1 MGISFWQIAI
11 VVLIVV
17 LLFGAGKIPRLM
29 KDVGSGINQFKRGL
43 KEDNASDDAADEAT
57 SAKLEQDKE
66 SAAATTSARSAET
79 EAAETGAK
87 DDKKVANG

>member
-11 VVLIVV
+11 IVLIVV

-43 KEDNASDDAADEAT
+43 KEEAKSEEDEAEANT
-57 SAKLEQDKE
+57 AKLEKTE
-66 SAAATTSARSAET
+66 EPKAGEATAATEKS
-79 EAAETGAK
+79 EA
-87 DDKKVANG
+87 DKKVANG